1 MAVRQ
6 TIFLTALVPALAIAA
21 LAVGPSER
29 SLAEENGWQRT
40 LSADIEFEHGCE
52 VAYLS
57 QVVER
62 EVDGELMVMA
72 KVHCVDQRAFDAIRM
87 RSADAF
93 EFKECTLREKQ
104 SC

>member
-1 MAVRQ
+1 VRQ
-6 TIFLTALVPALAIAA
+6 TIFLTALVPVLAIAM
-21 LAVGPSER
+21 LANGDAATSE
-29 SLAEENGWQRT
+29 AEQNGWQRV

-62 EVDGELMVMA
+62 EVDGDLMVVA
-72 KVHCVDQRAFDAIRM
+72 KVHCVDQRTFDAIRM

>member
-1 MAVRQ
+1 MRQ
-6 TIFLTALVPALAIAA
+6 RIFVTALAPILAIALGVA
-21 LAVGPSER
+21 TPSP
-29 SLAEENGWQRT
+29 AEENGWQRI

-52 VAYLS
+52 VAYMS

-62 EVDGELMVMA
+62 EVEGDLMVIA
-72 KVHCVDQRAFDAIRM
+72 KVHCVDQRTFDAIRM
-87 RSADAF
+87 RNADAF

>member
-1 MAVRQ
+1 MKQ
-6 TIFLTALVPALAIAA
+6 TSCMTLLASVLALLALATGAA
-21 LAVGPSER
+21 TT
-29 SLAEENGWQRT
+29 SLAEEDGWQNR
-40 LSADIEFEHGCE
+40 LSADIEFEHECE
-52 VAYLS
+52 VAYMS

-62 EVDGELMVMA
+62 EVEGDLMIMA
-72 KVHCVDQRAFDAIRM
+72 KVHCVDQRTFDAIRM

>member
-1 MAVRQ
+1 MRQ
-6 TIFLTALVPALAIAA
+6 TIFVTALVSALAIGTT
-21 LAVGPSER
+21 VTG
-29 SLAEENGWQRT
+29 LAEENGWQRI

-62 EVDGELMVMA
+62 EVDGDLMVMA

>member
-1 MAVRQ
+1 MRQ
-6 TIFLTALVPALAIAA
+6 TIFLTVPVLVLASVALVIDARAT
-21 LAVGPSER
+21 SQ
-29 SLAEENGWQRT
+29 AEENGWQRV

-62 EVDGELMVMA
+62 ELDGDLMVIA
-72 KVHCVDQRAFDAIRM
+72 KVHCVDQRTFDATRM
-87 RSADAF
+87 RSSDAF

>member
-1 MAVRQ
+1 MRQ
-6 TIFLTALVPALAIAA
+6 TIFLTALAQVLAISVLTMGAA
-21 LAVGPSER
+21 PTSQ
-29 SLAEENGWQRT
+29 AEENGWQRV

-62 EVDGELMVMA
+62 EVEGDLMVTA
-72 KVHCVDQRAFDAIRM
+72 KVHCVDQRTFDAIRM

>member
-1 MAVRQ
+1 MIVLGVA
-6 TIFLTALVPALAIAA
+6 TP
-21 LAVGPSER
+21 
-29 SLAEENGWQRT
+29 SLAEENGWQRI

-52 VAYLS
+52 VAYMS

-62 EVDGELMVMA
+62 EVEGDLMVIA
-72 KVHCVDQRAFDAIRM
+72 KVHCVDQRTFDAIRM

>member
-1 MAVRQ
+1 MTVLAP
-6 TIFLTALVPALAIAA
+6 LLVIVLGVATPC
-21 LAVGPSER
+21 
-29 SLAEENGWQRT
+29 LAEENGWQRI

-52 VAYLS
+52 VAYMS

-62 EVDGELMVMA
+62 EVEGDLMVIA
-72 KVHCVDQRAFDAIRM
+72 KVHCVDQRTFDAIRM

>member
-1 MAVRQ
+1 MRQ
-6 TIFLTALVPALAIAA
+6 AIFLTFLALVLASATLVIGARA
-21 LAVGPSER
+21 TSQ
-29 SLAEENGWQRT
+29 AEENGWQRV

-62 EVDGELMVMA
+62 EVDGDLMVIA
-72 KVHCVDQRAFDAIRM
+72 KVHCVDQRTFDAIRM

>member
-1 MAVRQ
+1 M
-6 TIFLTALVPALAIAA
+6 TALAPLLVPLLAIALGVA
-21 LAVGPSER
+21 TP
-29 SLAEENGWQRT
+29 SLAEENGWQRI

-52 VAYLS
+52 VAYMS

-62 EVDGELMVMA
+62 EVEGDLMVIA
-72 KVHCVDQRAFDAIRM
+72 KVHCVDQRTFDAIRM

>member
-1 MAVRQ
+1 M
-6 TIFLTALVPALAIAA
+6 TALASFLAPLLAMALGAA
-21 LAVGPSER
+21 TP
-29 SLAEENGWQRT
+29 SLAEENGWQRI

-52 VAYLS
+52 VAYMS

-62 EVDGELMVMA
+62 EVEGDLMVIA
-72 KVHCVDQRAFDAIRM
+72 KVHCVDQRTFDAIRM

>member
-1 MAVRQ
+1 MRQ
-6 TIFLTALVPALAIAA
+6 TIFLTPLVPVLAIAM
-21 LAVGPSER
+21 LAIGDAATSQ
-29 SLAEENGWQRT
+29 AEQNGWQRV

-62 EVDGELMVMA
+62 EVEGDLMVIA
-72 KVHCVDQRAFDAIRM
+72 KVHCVDQRTFDAIRM